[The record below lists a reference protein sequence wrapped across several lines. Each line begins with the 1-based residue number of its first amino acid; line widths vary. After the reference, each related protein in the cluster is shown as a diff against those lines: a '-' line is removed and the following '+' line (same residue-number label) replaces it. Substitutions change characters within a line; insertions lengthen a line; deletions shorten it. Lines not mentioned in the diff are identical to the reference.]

1 MGWLTCVVWACSVN
15 PVGGT
20 AYLSLENTEEPFLA
34 GIKFT
39 AMPPSKRFREIEQ
52 LSGGE
57 KVRRFLF
64 MCFVQC
70 HMHGAPCAQFIP
82 RSLIRAAWFFLQPL
96 LFKAGHHLGQLAMQL
111 GQHLPPMIIH
121 RSQQY

>member
-1 MGWLTCVVWACSVN
+1 MWACSVN

-57 KVRRFLF
+57 KVRRFLL
-64 MCFVQC
+64 MSFVRYHAHRVHSGYLYTC
-70 HMHGAPCAQFIP
+70 MAHPAHGFF
-82 RSLIRAAWFFLQPL
+82 AAFLQRR
-96 LFKAGHHLGQLAMQL
+96 AGHSAAINYL
-111 GQHLPPMIIH
+111 IDIH
-121 RSQQY
+121 RM